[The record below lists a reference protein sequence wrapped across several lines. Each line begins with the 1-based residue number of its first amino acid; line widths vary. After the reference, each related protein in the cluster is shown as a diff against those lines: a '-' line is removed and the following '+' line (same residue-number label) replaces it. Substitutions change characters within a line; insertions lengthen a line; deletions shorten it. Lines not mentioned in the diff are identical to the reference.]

1 MPESHDLY
9 APPREGAAAPITGA
23 ARDDLAAYDRDPS
36 VMTPK
41 LPRTAAGVS
50 LFTAVMALMAG
61 WQTLDMVRLRGAY
74 VVFPWL
80 ILAFGFATLVSAG
93 ALFRMRGWAALGTL
107 LSTGVLA
114 LVSGLWL
121 LIAVAHGFIALY
133 SVFTPASAAVSAV
146 LAALSIGPLGRAARL
161 RRHFAA
167 EGMHLG

>member
-1 MPESHDLY
+1 MPEHDVY
-9 APPREGAAAPITGA
+9 APPREGTAAPITGA

-41 LPRTAAGVS
+41 LPRTAAGAA
-50 LFTAVMALMAG
+50 LFTSAMALMAG

-74 VVFPWL
+74 VAFPWL
-80 ILAFGFATLVSAG
+80 ILAFGASSLVGAV
-93 ALFRMRGWAALGTL
+93 ALFRMRGWAALATL

-121 LIAVAHGFIALY
+121 LLAVAHGFIALY
-133 SVFTPASAAVSAV
+133 SVFTPASAAVSAI
-146 LAALSIGPLGRAARL
+146 LAAMSIGPLGRAARL
-161 RRHFAA
+161 RKHFAG